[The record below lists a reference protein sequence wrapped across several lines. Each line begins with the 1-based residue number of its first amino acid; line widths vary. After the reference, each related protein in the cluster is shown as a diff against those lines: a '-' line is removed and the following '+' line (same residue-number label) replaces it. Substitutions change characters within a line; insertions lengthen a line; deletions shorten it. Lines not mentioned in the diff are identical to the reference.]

1 MRVWFGILGPL
12 EARVDGVAIELPAK
26 ARLVLATLLCQPGRM
41 VSDDRLQAA
50 AWRDAPPRSATQNL
64 RTYVHLLR
72 RAFGEDRIARGAN
85 GYLLHVLDGELDV
98 LEFER
103 LAARAA
109 DAPTAEAARLL
120 ADALAC
126 WRGPA
131 LADLP
136 FEDAFGEERGR
147 LAERRVAVL
156 EQRIDADLL
165 LGRHTEL
172 VPELTV
178 LVAEYPFREPLRAKL
193 MQALYR
199 SGRRAEALELYRR
212 TRTLFVEELGL
223 EPGASLR
230 SLQAAIL
237 AGDPALDRAEPG
249 RVPAELPPDSGEF
262 AGRQDE
268 VAALVDLLT
277 PRPGMVG
284 VVGICGRGGVGKTR
298 LAVHV
303 AHRVREEYP
312 DGQLF
317 LPLRSAQSGAVLA
330 RMLRALGVDGAAIPA
345 ETEERA
351 ALYRSVLAGRRI
363 LIVLDDARD
372 EAQVRPLVPGG
383 AGCAVLVTSRRQLP
397 GLDGLEQVE
406 LAVFREDEAVE
417 LFGALAGRGQ
427 AADTTVVAEI
437 VRLCGLLPLAVRIA
451 AARLRARPQWTAR
464 RLADLLADERSRLS
478 VLTAGDLEVRAS
490 LALSHQELT
499 AAARRAFRLLGAL
512 DEPAVPDWVIPALLD
527 LPRNAAER
535 QVEELLDAQL
545 LDATAGQRYRMH
557 DLTRLYAREQGPG
570 PAAVER
576 ALRCWMLA
584 AEATADSLAAHALV
598 PFPNPAGETDAGP
611 GADAADGQDVENPV
625 GWFEAEASALVAGV
639 GQAVREGWSEIAWRT
654 AAACVGYLNLAGR
667 IDDYEQTHCSAL
679 EICRKQGDTRGT
691 AVMLRGLAAL
701 YLVGPRHR
709 PDEAALL
716 LAEGRELFRALDDR
730 EGEIDCLVGLG
741 AHQRISGHTAEAR
754 RSLTRALE
762 LSAGL
767 PRAAANSWTEL
778 GFLAREQD
786 DAQTALK
793 AFRQVVALADTTIRR
808 ALALMEL
815 GTTFLQFND
824 PEQARKCLTAALT
837 EIKATSDSHNRTH
850 IELALAEVHVS
861 TGDPEARTLLARV
874 FGQIARSRHSR
885 WCLARALEAQAEL
898 DIRAGEHEQACARLR
913 EAVEIYAATR
923 RPYGQAVALRRLA
936 RAHRAAGD
944 PDAAERA
951 DAQAARLRPA
961 QVSEGHSR
969 YFAP

>member
-1 MRVWFGILGPL
+1 VRVWFGILGPL

-26 ARLVLATLLCQPGRM
+26 ARLVLATLLCQPGRV

-72 RAFGEDRIARGAN
+72 RAFGEDRIARGVN

-103 LAARAA
+103 LAARATG
-109 DAPTAEAARLL
+109 APTAEAARLL
-120 ADALAC
+120 AGALAC
-126 WRGPA
+126 WRGPV

-136 FEDAFGEERGR
+136 FEDAFGEERDR

-156 EQRIDADLL
+156 EHRIDADLL

-178 LVAEYPFREPLRAKL
+178 LVAEHPFREPLRAKL

-237 AGDPALDRAEPG
+237 HGDPAIDRAEPP

-277 PRPGMVG
+277 PRPGIVG
-284 VVGICGRGGVGKTR
+284 LVGICGRGGVGKTR

-303 AHRVREEYP
+303 AHRVRDEYP

-317 LPLRSAQSGAVLA
+317 LSLRSAQSGAVLA
-330 RMLRALGVDGAAIPA
+330 RMLRALGVDGAAIP
-345 ETEERA
+345 EDTQERA
-351 ALYRSVLAGRRI
+351 ALFRSVLAGRRI

-372 EAQVRPLVPGG
+372 EAQVRPLVPGA

-397 GLDGLEQVE
+397 GLDGLEQLE
-406 LAVFREDEAVE
+406 LAVFPQDEAVE
-417 LFGALAGRGQ
+417 LFGALAGRGN
-427 AADTTVVAEI
+427 AADPAVVAEI

-478 VLTAGDLEVRAS
+478 VLAAGDLEVRAS
-490 LALSHQELT
+490 LALSHQELNAT
-499 AAARRAFRLLGAL
+499 ARRAFRLLGAL
-512 DEPAVPDWVIPALLD
+512 DEPAVPDWVIPTLLD
-527 LPRNAAER
+527 LPRDAVER

-545 LDATAGQRYRMH
+545 LDAIAGQRYRMH
-557 DLTRLYAREQGPG
+557 DLTRLYAREQGPD

-584 AEATADSLAAHALV
+584 AETAADSLAAHALV
-598 PFPNPAGETDAGP
+598 PFPNSAGGTDA
-611 GADAADGQDVENPV
+611 GADAADGQGIDPV
-625 GWFEAEASALVAGV
+625 RWFEAEAGALVAGV

-667 IDDYEQTHCSAL
+667 IDDYEQTHRSAL

-701 YLVGPRHR
+701 YLVGPRHQ

-741 AHQRISGHTAEAR
+741 AHQRISGHMAEAR
-754 RSLTRALE
+754 RSLAGALE

-767 PRAAANSWTEL
+767 PRAVAKTWSEL
-778 GFLAREQD
+778 GLLAREED
-786 DAQTALK
+786 DAQAAFK
-793 AFRQVVALADTTIRR
+793 AFRQVLALADTSSRR

-815 GTTFLQFND
+815 GTTSLQFND
-824 PEQARKCLTAALT
+824 TEQALKYLAAALT

-850 IELALAEVHVS
+850 IELALAEVYVS
-861 TGDPEARTLLARV
+861 TGDPEARPLLARV
-874 FGQIARSRHSR
+874 LGQLDRSRHSR

-898 DIRAGEHEQACARLR
+898 DTRAGEHGQACARLR
-913 EAVEIYAATR
+913 EAVEIYTITR
-923 RPYGQAVALRRLA
+923 RPYGQAAALRRLA

-944 PDAAERA
+944 PDAAEQA
-951 DAQAARLRPA
+951 AAQAARLRPGA
-961 QVSEGHSR
+961 V
-969 YFAP
+969 AT